1 MEGSM
6 RCRCIV
12 SPVDRRRTVPY
23 VGASQGEQGAA
34 DRDSEQAVG
43 RPTKKAK
50 SSRSSETDRSPA
62 FRLSA

>member
-34 DRDSEQAVG
+34 DRDSSRPSAVPKEKERKKEKTKRDGG
-43 RPTKKAK
+43 RYP
-50 SSRSSETDRSPA
+50 
-62 FRLSA
+62 